1 MFRGSRK
8 RVDIKT
14 TADWYRIEP
23 EHAAWV
29 EELVIASSVGDQ
41 FVIGEDDIDI
51 VHSFPRLKHLSV
63 WKSLSGNEW
72 NHIAGLSLRTLRV
85 YVDTLP
91 ERIAMPELRE
101 LNISVREAALTPM
114 EIEVL
119 RAGGARRKIDLS
131 GCPDLEWLTI
141 RHVPDLDIG
150 CFTRIPSLKKLV
162 LYGTVLSD
170 PSQLNNLSLT
180 SVSLIQCYLNTI
192 SGLEQVN
199 TLQNVDLSY
208 NEIETAAALCAL
220 PSLQKL
226 NLRKNPLKDEAAVR
240 NLFRGQEL
248 IISEHDYLVKRIQ
261 TDISSM
267 KLFAGRD
274 LYNDLRKSV
283 STAPGN
289 LRDRALA
296 QKLME
301 WDYTELIKDR
311 IASLARRGLKQLRD
325 KSIQNADGFD
335 YTEYYINTLRETYP
349 FLKDEELNM

>member
-1 MFRGSRK
+1 MIPSLKKKLHIRSK
-8 RVDIKT
+8 
-14 TADWYRIEP
+14 ADWYRIEP
-23 EHAAWV
+23 EQAAWV
-29 EELVIASSVGDQ
+29 EELGISDSVGNQ
-41 FVIGEDDIDI
+41 FVVGEDDIEI
-51 VHSFPRLKHLSV
+51 QHFFPRLKHLSV
-63 WKSLSGNEW
+63 WKSLSKNEW

-91 ERIAMPELRE
+91 ARIAMPELRE
-101 LNISVREAALTPM
+101 LNVSVREAALTPM

-131 GCPDLEWLTI
+131 GCPALEWLTI

-283 STAPGN
+283 SSAPRS

-301 WDYTELIKDR
+301 WDYNDLFKDR
-311 IASLARRGLKQLRD
+311 IASLARRGLKQFSD
-325 KSIQNADGFD
+325 KGIRNVDGFD
-335 YTEYYINTLRETYP
+335 YTEYYISTLRETYP
-349 FLKDEELNM
+349 FLMDEEL

>member
-1 MFRGSRK
+1 MFYSYEKKLQIRAK
-8 RVDIKT
+8 
-14 TADWYRIEP
+14 ADWYRIEP

-63 WKSLSGNEW
+63 WKSLSENEW

-119 RAGGARRKIDLS
+119 RAGGTRSKIDLS
-131 GCPDLEWLTI
+131 GCPVLESLSVW
-141 RHVPDLDIG
+141 HAPDLDVG
-150 CFTRIPSLKKLV
+150 CFSQMPSLKKLV

-170 PSQLNNLSLT
+170 LNPLQEMSLT
-180 SVSLIQCYLNTI
+180 SLSLSRCALNDVSSLNRIET
-192 SGLEQVN
+192 LES
-199 TLQNVDLSY
+199 VDLAY

-220 PSLQKL
+220 PHLQKL
-226 NLRKNPLKDEAAVR
+226 DLRNNPLKDEAAIR

-248 IISEHDYLVKRIQ
+248 IISEHDYLLRRIQ
-261 TDISSM
+261 RDISSM

-274 LYNDLRKSV
+274 LYNDLRKSIT
-283 STAPGN
+283 SPPRS

-301 WDYTELIKDR
+301 WEYNDLFKDR
-311 IASLARRGLKQLRD
+311 VASLARRGLKQLRVYNSD
-325 KSIQNADGFD
+325 CFD
-335 YTEYYINTLRETYP
+335 YKEYYINTLRETYP
-349 FLKDEELNM
+349 FLMDEEL

>member
-1 MFRGSRK
+1 MFYNYEKKLHIRAK
-8 RVDIKT
+8 
-14 TADWYRIEP
+14 ADWYRIEP

-63 WKSLSGNEW
+63 WKSLSKNEW

-131 GCPDLEWLTI
+131 GCSALDSLSIW
-141 RHVPDLDIG
+141 HSPDLDVS
-150 CFTRIPSLKKLV
+150 CFFQMPSLKKLV

-170 PSQLNNLSLT
+170 LNPLQEMSLT
-180 SVSLIQCYLNTI
+180 SLSLSRCALNDASSLNRIET
-192 SGLEQVN
+192 LES
-199 TLQNVDLSY
+199 VDLAY

-220 PSLQKL
+220 PHLQKL
-226 NLRKNPLKDEAAVR
+226 DLRNNPLKDEAAIR

-248 IISEHDYLVKRIQ
+248 IISEHDYLLRRIQ
-261 TDISSM
+261 RDISSM

-274 LYNDLRKSV
+274 LYNDLRKSIT
-283 STAPGN
+283 SPPRS

-301 WDYTELIKDR
+301 WEYNDLFKDR
-311 IASLARRGLKQLRD
+311 VASLARRGLKQLRVYNSD
-325 KSIQNADGFD
+325 CFD
-335 YTEYYINTLRETYP
+335 YKEYYINTLRETYP
-349 FLKDEELNM
+349 FLMDEEL

>member
-14 TADWYRIEP
+14 PADWYRIEP

-63 WKSLSGNEW
+63 WKSLSNNEW
-72 NHIAGLSLRTLRV
+72 NHIAGLSLRTLTV
-85 YVDTLP
+85 CVDSLP
-91 ERIAMPELRE
+91 ESISMLELRE
-101 LNISVREAALTPM
+101 LIVFAREESITPM
-114 EIEVL
+114 EIEIL
-119 RAGGARRKIDLS
+119 RAGGAHRKIDLS
-131 GCPDLEWLTI
+131 GCPALEWLTI

-162 LYGTVLSD
+162 LFGTVLSD
-170 PSQLNNLSLT
+170 LCQLKNLSLT
-180 SVSLIQCYLNTI
+180 SVSLVQCYLNTI
-192 SGLEQVN
+192 SGLEQLN
-199 TLQNVDLSY
+199 TLRNVDLSY
-208 NEIETAAALCAL
+208 NEIEDAAALCGL
-220 PSLQKL
+220 PCWQEL
-226 NLRKNPLKDEAAVR
+226 NLRKNQVKDESAVR
-240 NLFRGQEL
+240 DLFRGQEL
-248 IISEHDYLVKRIQ
+248 IISEHDYLLKRIQ

-267 KLFAGRD
+267 KTIAEQG

-283 STAPGN
+283 SSAPRS

-301 WDYTELIKDR
+301 WDYNDLFKDR
-311 IASLARRGLKQLRD
+311 IASLARRGLKQFSD
-325 KSIQNADGFD
+325 KGIRNVDGFD

-349 FLKDEELNM
+349 FLKDEDL